1 MARVGGVYPN
11 SGLKGFD
18 IVLSNLNKAIMQI
31 RHGSAQGLV
40 LSVALIRRS
49 TETKPP
55 LTPVD
60 LGNLRAS
67 FFSEITTL
75 KKSGLPQIAN
85 ERGTIIREG
94 RFKGPNAEKLSTGY
108 KGTKAEAKSLVNST
122 NHSILAMFGYS
133 AYYATPVHE
142 NQEMHFQRPG
152 AGPKWFQEA
161 INSNSNKILQIIRD
175 NAAIKR

>member
-18 IVLSNLNKAIMQI
+18 IVLSNLNKAILQI
-31 RHGSAQGLV
+31 EHGSARGLA

-75 KKSGLPQIAN
+75 KDSGLPQIAN
-85 ERGTIIREG
+85 EKGALIKEG
-94 RFKGPNAEKLSTGY
+94 HFKGPNASKLYTGY
-108 KGTKAEAKSLVNST
+108 KNATSEAKGLVNARRDD
-122 NHSILAMFGYS
+122 ILAMFGYS
-133 AYYATPVHE
+133 AFYAAPVHE

-161 INSNSNKILQIIRD
+161 VNGNSSKILQIIRD